1 MASRRWRGRSTRSWS
16 TRPMRATATAPATTR
31 RIAIGPSLTRATV
44 VLGGGAIL
52 ALAAL
57 VVAVAIG
64 SVGVGIGDTVAILGH
79 RLLGLPLANTWAPWM
94 EQVIFDVR
102 LPRVLTAMLVGGG
115 LAMAGTVFQALLRNP
130 MADPY
135 IIGTAAGASLGAIAG
150 LMAPILL
157 PALAIGAGSSWLGL
171 GLVQVLAFAGGLGT
185 VLLVYSV
192 SRANGRVPVVTLL
205 LTGYAVSSVL
215 AAGVALLMFFSGQRL
230 GAIFGWLMGSL
241 AAARWS
247 NLAFA
252 APLLVISALLLIV
265 RWRGLNLLLLG
276 DGAAAHLGMN
286 VEREKLVLT
295 MLATLATSTV
305 VAISGT
311 IGFVG
316 LVVPHVLRL
325 AIGPDHRLLLPA
337 SVLYGATLLALADM
351 GARLAGGIPVGIV
364 TALIGAPFFIWL
376 LRRSRL
382 AWPVAMP

>member
-1 MASRRWRGRSTRSWS
+1 
-16 TRPMRATATAPATTR
+16 MRATVTATATVRP
-31 RIAIGPSLTRATV
+31 IAIGPSFTRAAV

-52 ALAAL
+52 LVVAL
-57 VVAVAIG
+57 VAAVAIG
-64 SVGVGIGDTVAILGH
+64 SVGIGIGDTLAVLGH
-79 RLLGLPLANTWAPWM
+79 RLLGLPLARAIAPGADSI
-94 EQVIFDVR
+94 IFDVR

-115 LAMAGTVFQALLRNP
+115 LALAGTVFQALLRNP

-150 LMAPILL
+150 LMAPLL
-157 PALAIGAGSSWLGL
+157 VPALVVGAGSSWLGL
-171 GLVQVLAFAGGLGT
+171 GIVQVLAFAGGLLT
-185 VLLVYSV
+185 VLLVYTV

-241 AAARWS
+241 AAAKWI
-247 NLAFA
+247 NLGFA
-252 APLLVISALLLIV
+252 APLLAISAALLVV

-276 DGAAAHLGMN
+276 DGAASHLGLD
-286 VEREKLVLT
+286 VEREKLVMT
-295 MLATLATSTV
+295 VLATLATSAA

-337 SVLYGATLLALADM
+337 SVLYGAILLALADL

-382 AWPVAMP
+382 VRPVLSA

>member
-1 MASRRWRGRSTRSWS
+1 
-16 TRPMRATATAPATTR
+16 MRATATAPPTTR
-31 RIAIGPSLTRATV
+31 PIVIGPSLTRAAV

-52 ALAAL
+52 LVAAL

-64 SVGVGIGDTVAILGH
+64 SVAVGIGDTVAILGS
-79 RLLGLPLANTWAPWM
+79 RLLGLPLTHTWAPWM

-150 LMAPILL
+150 LMAPIVV
-157 PALAIGAGSSWLGL
+157 PALAIGLGSSWLGL
-171 GLVQVLAFAGGLGT
+171 GFVQLLAFAGGLGT
-185 VLLVYSV
+185 VLLVYAV
-192 SRANGRVPVVTLL
+192 SRASGRAPVVTLL

-215 AAGVALLMFFSGQRL
+215 AAGVALLMFFSGQHL

-241 AAARWS
+241 AAARWL

-252 APLLVISALLLIV
+252 APLLVVSAVLLVL

-276 DGAAAHLGMN
+276 DGPAAQLGLD

-337 SVLYGATLLALADM
+337 SALFGATLLAIADL
-351 GARLAGGIPVGIV
+351 GARLSGGIPVGIV

-376 LRRSRL
+376 LRRSRMVR
-382 AWPVAMP
+382 PVVAP